1 MINKEHIF
9 ITFLLLLFI
18 TNRVFAQSGEIPVD
32 PKVLLNIVKVE
43 TFSELIHEPVS
54 GSGFIVSC
62 GIKLGELN
70 GRAKFLV
77 TNKHML
83 SDWTLADGN
92 ISKLNKYI
100 KVYFYSNDLNK
111 TEPINPIQI
120 FLQNDEGNLIN
131 QKVEMHKDDLVD
143 VAIVYLNIDLK
154 GVKNI

>member
-1 MINKEHIF
+1 
-9 ITFLLLLFI
+9 
-18 TNRVFAQSGEIPVD
+18 
-32 PKVLLNIVKVE
+32 
-43 TFSELIHEPVS
+43 
-54 GSGFIVSC
+54 
-62 GIKLGELN
+62 
-70 GRAKFLV
+70 
-77 TNKHML
+77 ML